1 MKDDMDTNTMNVMFD
16 GSDEDDNKD
25 DDSIDLEKLVDKV
38 MKEHEDDY
46 NMYNRLKRYRGGR

>member
-16 GSDEDDNKD
+16 GSDDTDKD
-25 DDSIDLEKLVDKV
+25 DDSIDLEELVDKV

-46 NMYNRLKRYRGGR
+46 NMYYRLKRYRGGR